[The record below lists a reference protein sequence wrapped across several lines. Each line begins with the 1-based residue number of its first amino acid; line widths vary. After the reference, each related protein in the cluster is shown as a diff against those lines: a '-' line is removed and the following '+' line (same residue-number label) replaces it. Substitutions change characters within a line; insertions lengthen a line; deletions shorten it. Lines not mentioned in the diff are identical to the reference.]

1 MCCTQASGAQSRPA
15 STEQRH
21 RAPGLAAHHVGT
33 PDHTAQPVRR
43 SRRRRAAT
51 ASHTA
56 QPSHTAHPT
65 ARVHSTLTGQAP
77 ANAFYFCFVA
87 FRCCVVLRLV
97 RTCFALF
104 SNIACMYMYIAGADT
119 YRTLAV
125 QSHGSASNSECRF
138 YTVPSSCQLYSHL
151 LTHLRRCLA
160 KDTSTHQPLMTLS
173 HLVSHCSSTRW
184 SAVARKVMV
193 VVHWR
198 RYMSQA
204 PAPLARS
211 FIKHSVFRDLSS
223 VLNSVLSV
231 IILHR
236 LGRVMDI
243 SMYFIYTKML
253 LSILSRVCAQ

>member
-1 MCCTQASGAQSRPA
+1 MCDLLWRPA
-15 STEQRH
+15 
-21 RAPGLAAHHVGT
+21 ALAATGPPQQVT
-33 PDHTAQPVRR
+33 LPSPVTLPAPPQGYTQR
-43 SRRRRAAT
+43 SLFKPP
-51 ASHTA
+51 
-56 QPSHTAHPT
+56 PSPT
-65 ARVHSTLTGQAP
+65 R
-77 ANAFYFCFVA
+77 FIFCFVA
-87 FRCCVVLRLV
+87 FRCCVVLHLV

-104 SNIACMYMYIAGADT
+104 SNIACMYMYMYIAGADT

-173 HLVSHCSSTRW
+173 RLVSHCSSTRW

-211 FIKHSVFRDLSS
+211 FITQ
-223 VLNSVLSV
+223 
-231 IILHR
+231 
-236 LGRVMDI
+236 RV
-243 SMYFIYTKML
+243 
-253 LSILSRVCAQ
+253 